1 MRSEKAQNIFI
12 PKSIKS
18 ITVIITLEDIENI
31 KTSKNNSKTVWTKSF
46 EHLHV
51 EWLIFLP
58 ETGSKLVLFLSV
70 GIKCTCVQIL
80 NLQFGI
86 IGSTEC
92 IRLEAAKLTSS
103 SSPTLELL
111 QALFTSEAS
120 LTFLD
125 LLPPAA
131 ERTAQTLHCLPDF
144 YISLISYDCLI
155 LSFHWFVSAG
165 YIYIF

>member
-12 PKSIKS
+12 PKSINS
-18 ITVIITLEDIENI
+18 ITIIITLEDIENI
-31 KTSKNNSKTVWTKSF
+31 KTTKNNSKTVWTKSF

-51 EWLIFLP
+51 EWRIFLP
-58 ETGSKLVLFLSV
+58 ETGSKLGLFLSV
-70 GIKCTCVQIL
+70 RIKCTCVQIL
-80 NLQFGI
+80 NLQLGI
-86 IGSTEC
+86 VGWTEC
-92 IRLEAAKLTSS
+92 IRLEAEKLTGS
-103 SSPTLELL
+103 SSPTMELI
-111 QALFTSEAS
+111 QALFTSQAS

-144 YISLISYDCLI
+144 DISLISHDYLI

-165 YIYIF
+165 YVYIF